1 MFAFA
6 GPQEVRE
13 LELGTDMA
21 SVNNLLGFLEKARIP
36 SPAQPGQSGPA
47 HCRLCSSQP
56 ALHACMAPGR
66 APPEPCAM
74 LVEIRSQWAADSCMR
89 LKQRPPSPKG

>member
-21 SVNNLLGFLEKARIP
+21 SVNNLLGFLEKARPMP
-36 SPAQPGQSGPA
+36 SKPCQYWWGPTPLLA
-47 HCRLCSSQP
+47 T
-56 ALHACMAPGR
+56 ALR
-66 APPEPCAM
+66 
-74 LVEIRSQWAADSCMR
+74 
-89 LKQRPPSPKG
+89 